1 MKEFS
6 HIPVMLE
13 ECMQGLNLKDGGV
26 YFDGTV
32 GGAGHSFEILKR
44 TAPTGR
50 LIATDLDDDAISAA
64 ERRLSVFEGRF
75 KIYKSDYK
83 DFKKVL
89 TKAEINS
96 LDGAILDFG
105 VSSFQLDTEER
116 GFSYMKPNAP
126 LDMRMN
132 RRQSLTAEILINEY
146 SQNEIAKILKEYGE
160 EKFASTIAANI
171 VKARTRNRITMCGEL
186 VDVIENSIPKKFQ
199 QNGPAARKSFQ
210 AIRIAVN
217 GELKGLYE
225 CVTGLTRRLK
235 KGGRMVILTFHS
247 LEDRIVKQAFRY
259 LETDCICDKNLPV
272 CVCGKVQ
279 EVEVITKKPI
289 IASVKEMTL
298 NSRSKCAKLRI
309 AEKII

>member
-1 MKEFS
+1 
-6 HIPVMLE
+6 
-13 ECMQGLNLKDGGV
+13 MQGLNLKDGGV

-50 LIATDLDDDAISAA
+50 LIATDLDDDAILAA
-64 ERRLSVFEGRF
+64 ERRLSVFAGRF
-75 KIYKSDYK
+75 EIYQSDYK
-83 DFKKVL
+83 DFEKVL
-89 TKAEINS
+89 SEAGVES

-126 LDMRMN
+126 LDMRMD
-132 RRQSLTAEILINEY
+132 QSQELTAEILLNEY
-146 SQNEIAKILKEYGE
+146 PQNEISKILKEYGE
-160 EKFASTIAANI
+160 EKFASLIAANI
-171 VKARTRNRITMCGEL
+171 VKARTRNRITTCGEL
-186 VDVIENSIPKKFQ
+186 VEIIESSIPKKFQ

-235 KGGRMVILTFHS
+235 KGGRIVILTFHS

-289 IASVKEMTL
+289 IASVKEMAL

>member
-1 MKEFS
+1 
-6 HIPVMLE
+6 MLE

-50 LIATDLDDDAISAA
+50 LIATDLDDDAILAA

-75 KIYKSDYK
+75 EIYKSDYK
-83 DFKKVL
+83 DFDKVL
-89 TKAEINS
+89 TEAGVES

-132 RRQSLTAEILINEY
+132 RGQSLTAEILINEY
-146 SQNEIAKILKEYGE
+146 SQNDIAKILKEYGE
-160 EKFASTIAANI
+160 EKFASAIAANI
-171 VKARTRNRITMCGEL
+171 VKARTRNRITTCGEL
-186 VDVIENSIPKKFQ
+186 VEIIESSIPKKFQ

-235 KGGRMVILTFHS
+235 KGGRIVILTFHS

-272 CVCGKVQ
+272 CVCGKVR

-289 IASVKEMTL
+289 IASVKEMAL

>member
-75 KIYKSDYK
+75 EIYKSDYK

-89 TKAEINS
+89 TEAEINS

>member
-1 MKEFS
+1 
-6 HIPVMLE
+6 
-13 ECMQGLNLKDGGV
+13 MQGLNLKDGGV

-44 TAPTGR
+44 TPTGR
-50 LIATDLDDDAISAA
+50 LVATDLDDDAILAA
-64 ERRLSVFEGRF
+64 ERRLSVFTGRF
-75 KIYKSDYK
+75 EIYKSDYK
-83 DFKKVL
+83 DFEIVL
-89 TKAEINS
+89 AEAGVES

-132 RRQSLTAEILINEY
+132 RSQELTAEILLNEY
-146 SQNEIAKILKEYGE
+146 SQNEISKILKEYGE
-160 EKFASTIAANI
+160 EKFASSIAANI
-171 VKARTRNRITMCGEL
+171 VKARTRNRITTCGEL
-186 VDVIENSIPKKFQ
+186 VEIIESSIPKKYQ

-235 KGGRMVILTFHS
+235 KGGRIVILTFHS

-289 IASVKEMTL
+289 TASVKEMAL